1 MVNTETFRKLALSF
15 PRTEQNPHF
24 DRVAFKV
31 TGKRI
36 FASLLEEANS
46 ANIKLSQEEQKLF
59 VEADPVSVYPVPNK
73 FGLQGWTTFNLCAVS
88 QELVSE
94 ALLSAYSD
102 AMNSKGT
109 KK

>member
-1 MVNTETFRKLALSF
+1 MLDPATFKRLALSLHG
-15 PRTEQNPHF
+15 TEQNPHF

-46 ANIKLSQEEQKLF
+46 ANIKLSPEEQKLF
-59 VEADPVSVYPVPNK
+59 IEEDPTSIYPVPNK
-73 FGLQGWTTFNLCAVS
+73 FGLQGWTTFDLNTVA

-94 ALLSAYSD
+94 ALLSAYND
-102 AMNSKGT
+102 VINSSS